1 MSIHYDITLHHD
13 ITLCQYIMPFLNIM
27 LLGDL
32 GGWRFKFC
40 KCSVIGGFR
49 VLGVGVC
56 LIFFNVI

>member
-1 MSIHYDITLHHD
+1 
-13 ITLCQYIMPFLNIM
+13 M

-32 GGWRFKFC
+32 GGGVFKFC

-56 LIFFNVI
+56 LIFFNWVYDTTIYTIYSYGYNKGG